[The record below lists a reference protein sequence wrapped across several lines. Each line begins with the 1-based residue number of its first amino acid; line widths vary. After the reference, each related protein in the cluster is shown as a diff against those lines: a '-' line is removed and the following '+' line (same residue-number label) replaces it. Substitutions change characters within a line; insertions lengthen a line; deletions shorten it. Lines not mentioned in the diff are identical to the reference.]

1 MATTGPFPVSPEVPH
16 DGLFC
21 VVNVKIGRDHHKEAF
36 TVWMAGG
43 GTKGG
48 FEYGQTDEL
57 GYAAA
62 ENPVHMHDFNATI
75 LHLLGI
81 DHERLNFRYQGLD
94 VRLTDVHGHVV
105 KDVIA

>member
-1 MATTGPFPVSPEVPH
+1 MCIRDSNGAG
-16 DGLFC
+16 D
-21 VVNVKIGRDHHKEAF
+21 NVKIGRDHHKEAF

-43 GTKGG
+43 GAKGG

-94 VRLTDVHGHVV
+94 VRLTDVHGDVV
-105 KDVIA
+105 KDLIA